1 MSIGQ
6 HRLAVLSDDQQIVIR
21 AEHDSQVVL
30 IGGDDIGHRYM
41 DWNFVSSRIERV
53 KQARQQWIDQQFAKI
68 PSDNQGYIPYPNI
81 QR

>member
-1 MSIGQ
+1 
-6 HRLAVLSDDQQIVIR
+6 
-21 AEHDSQVVL
+21 
-30 IGGDDIGHRYM
+30 M

-68 PSDNQGYIPYPNI
+68 PTDNQEYIPYPTI